1 MKYQI
6 NQLPDSKIEI
16 KIELNKDDLFP
27 YKEKAL
33 KELAKNVKVDGFRE
47 GKVPLEIV
55 ETKIPALELAEKT
68 ASFAIEE
75 IYPKIIIE
83 EKINALGYPEINIT
97 KIIPNQELEFKATVA
112 VLKEIIL
119 PDYKSIAREEKKNKK
134 IEVSVSDNEIEETL
148 KWIYLSRSKNKSE
161 KPEEMKI
168 DDDFARSLGNF
179 ENLEALK
186 KSIKEGIEMEK
197 RQKEEEKWRI
207 SLLEKIMEKIEWS
220 LPEILIHAEIHKM
233 IDELKMKV
241 EDMGL
246 PFEKYL
252 EQIKKSEEDLE
263 KDLKEPA
270 EKRVKIALILREIA
284 IKENISASEKEIEER
299 ANRIISQVDEE
310 LKSKIDLE
318 QLKSFVSNLIENEKV
333 FSFLENL

>member
-6 NQLPDSKIEI
+6 NQLPNSQIEI

-47 GKVPLEIV
+47 GRVPLEIV
-55 ETKIPALELAEKT
+55 ETKIPPLELAEKT

-97 KIIPNQELEFKATVA
+97 KIIPNQELEFKVKVA

-119 PDYKSIAREEKKNKK
+119 PDYKSIAKEEKKNKK
-134 IEVSVSDNEIEETL
+134 IEVSVTEKEIEEAL
-148 KWIYLSRSKNKSE
+148 KWIYLSRSQNKTE

-168 DDDFARSLGNF
+168 DDEFARSLGNF

-197 RQKEEEKWRI
+197 KQKEEEKWRMG
-207 SLLEKIMEKIEWS
+207 LLEKIMEKIEWN
-220 LPEILIHAEIHKM
+220 LPEVLIQAEIHKM
-233 IDELKMKV
+233 IDELKMKLD
-241 EDMGL
+241 DMGL

-252 EQIKKSEEDLE
+252 EQIKKNEEDLK

-270 EKRVKIALILREIA
+270 EKRVKIALILREIT

-299 ANRIISQVDEE
+299 VDRIISQVDED
-310 LKSKIDLE
+310 LKTKIDLE
-318 QLKSFVSNLIENEKV
+318 QLKSFVSNLVENEKV